1 MAAEGTTL
9 AVSTLAG
16 TAFAMPGRSFEQSF
30 PWRIRRME
38 LDELRSLTRDRLQRG
53 ELPREKCQVTWFG
66 PGLGLPCELCRRPIR
81 RTEIECECEH
91 PGGGVLR
98 FHQACFA
105 VWDDERQQPG

>member
-1 MAAEGTTL
+1 
-9 AVSTLAG
+9 
-16 TAFAMPGRSFEQSF
+16 
-30 PWRIRRME
+30 ME

-66 PGLGLPCELCRRPIR
+66 PGLGLRCELCRRPIR
-81 RTEIECECEH
+81 RTEIECECVR
-91 PGGGVLR
+91 PGGEVLR